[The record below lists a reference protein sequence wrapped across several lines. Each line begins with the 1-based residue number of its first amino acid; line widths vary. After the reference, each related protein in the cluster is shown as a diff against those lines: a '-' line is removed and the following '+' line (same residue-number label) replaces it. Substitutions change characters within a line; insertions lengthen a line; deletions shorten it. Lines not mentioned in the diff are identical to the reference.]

1 MKIHRFIGDY
11 DLSKEE
17 VEIVDPK
24 IIKQIKTVLRLKKG
38 EKIVLSNGK
47 GQEVEISLD
56 LISSDKVTGIVT
68 ETKRLDDAKSH
79 GQARKVNLYLAIL
92 KKENF
97 ELAVQKSVEAG
108 VYRIIPIITQR
119 TIKTG
124 LNFPRLEKI
133 IIEAS
138 EQSGRS
144 VVSTLSPIL
153 NFKEALIDG
162 ANSQEKLIFHP
173 TGITYTPSTSS
184 GRSDSEKS
192 SDSMRLSENK
202 NTENISIFI
211 GPEGGFTE
219 KEIEEA
225 KRAGYTVTSLGSLTL
240 RAETAAIIATYR
252 TVKGI

>member
-1 MKIHRFIGDY
+1 MKLHRFIGDY
-11 DLSKEE
+11 NLSKKE
-17 VEIVDPK
+17 VK
-24 IIKQIKTVLRLKKG
+24 ITNLENIKQIKNVLRLKKG
-38 EKIVLSNGK
+38 EKIILSDGK
-47 GQEVEISLD
+47 GQEAEVSLD
-56 LISSDKVTGIVT
+56 LISTNKITGVINNIP
-68 ETKRLDDAKSH
+68 
-79 GQARKVNLYLAIL
+79 ARTTLAGIRRVNLYLAIL

-97 ELAVQKSVEAG
+97 ELAVQKTVEVG
-108 VYRIIPIITQR
+108 VYRIIPIITER

-144 VVSTLSPIL
+144 VVSILSPIL

-162 ANSQEKLIFHP
+162 ANSEEKVIFHP
-173 TGITYTPSTSS
+173 TGIIYTPSTSS
-184 GRSDSEKS
+184 GPSA
-192 SDSMRLSENK
+192 NK
-202 NTENISIFI
+202 NAENISIFI

-225 KRAGYTVTSLGSLTL
+225 KKAGYTVASLGSLVL
-240 RAETAAIIATYR
+240 RGETAAIIATYR